1 MNKTP
6 KGSRLHI
13 AIIGKR
19 NVGKSAIINALTHQD
34 VSIVSSHPG
43 TTTDP
48 VYKAMELHNL
58 GPVVFIDTAGI
69 DDIGAIGSERIKR
82 TEKALEAADMTLVL
96 ITPDDE
102 DLSLEKEWIS
112 KLKDKKTKIIIAVNK
127 IDIAKSQDYKNKL
140 FYFSKETNI
149 PVFLINAKTGEGI
162 DNLRDSLSK
171 HAPSSWEAPC
181 IVGDLIEP
189 GSIAVLVVPIDIEA
203 PKGRLILPQVQTL
216 RDILDN
222 NSVGIITK
230 ESTLS
235 DTLKSLN
242 KKPAIVITD
251 SQVFETVN
259 KIVPKNIPLTS
270 FSILMAR
277 YKGDIEELLKGVEA
291 IKKLKPGDK
300 VLIAEACTHHPVEDD
315 IGREKIPRW
324 LESYINGN
332 LDFSWISGKDFPDNL
347 SEYKM
352 VIHCG
357 GCMINRKE
365 MISRIQKCKEAG
377 VPITN
382 YGLIIAAT
390 KGILD
395 RVSQVFI
402 NSR

>member
-1 MNKTP
+1 MDKTP
-6 KGSRLHI
+6 KSNRLHI

-19 NVGKSAIINALTHQD
+19 NVGKSSIVNALTHQD

-48 VYKAMELHNL
+48 VYKAMELHDL

-69 DDIGAIGSERIKR
+69 DDYGDVGSERIKR
-82 TEKALEAADMTLVL
+82 TEKALEAADMTLIVF
-96 ITPDDE
+96 TPDDQN
-102 DLSLEKEWIS
+102 LSLENEWIN
-112 KLKDKKTKIIIAVNK
+112 KFKKKNTKIMIVVNK
-127 IDIAKSQDYKNKL
+127 IDMAKSNIYKNRL
-140 FYFSKETNI
+140 ANSFKEANM
-149 PVFLINAKTGEGI
+149 PVFFVSAKTGEGI
-162 DNLRDSLSK
+162 DNLRESLSK

-216 RDILDN
+216 RDILDH

-235 DTLKSLN
+235 DTLKTLN
-242 KKPAIVITD
+242 KEPAIVITD
-251 SQVFETVN
+251 SQVFEKVN
-259 KIVPKNIPLTS
+259 KIVPDNIPLTS

-291 IKKLKPGDK
+291 IKHLKPGDK
-300 VLIAEACTHHPVEDD
+300 VIIAEACTHHPVEDD

-324 LESYINGN
+324 LESYINGS
-332 LDFSWISGKDFPDNL
+332 LDFTWTSGRDFPENL
-347 SEYKM
+347 SEYKL

-365 MISRIQKCKEAG
+365 MVSRIQKCKEVG

-382 YGLIIAAT
+382 YGVIIAAT

-395 RVSQVFI
+395 RVSQVFV
-402 NSR
+402 N

>member
-1 MNKTP
+1 MDKTP
-6 KGSRLHI
+6 KSNRLHI

-19 NVGKSAIINALTHQD
+19 NVGKSSIVNALTHQD

-48 VYKAMELHNL
+48 VYKAMELHDL

-69 DDIGAIGSERIKR
+69 DDYGDVGSERIKR
-82 TEKALEAADMTLVL
+82 TEKALEAADMTLIVF
-96 ITPDDE
+96 TPDDQN
-102 DLSLEKEWIS
+102 LSLENEWIN
-112 KLKDKKTKIIIAVNK
+112 KFKKKNTKIMIVVNK
-127 IDIAKSQDYKNKL
+127 IDMAKSNIYKNRL
-140 FYFSKETNI
+140 ANSFKEANI
-149 PVFLINAKTGEGI
+149 PVFFVSAKTGEGI
-162 DNLRDSLSK
+162 DNLRESLSK

-216 RDILDN
+216 RDILDH

-235 DTLKSLN
+235 DTLKTLN
-242 KKPAIVITD
+242 KEPAIVITD
-251 SQVFETVN
+251 SQVFEKVN
-259 KIVPKNIPLTS
+259 KIVPDNIPLTS

-291 IKKLKPGDK
+291 IKHLKPGDK

-324 LESYINGN
+324 LESYINGS
-332 LDFSWISGKDFPDNL
+332 LDFTWTSGRDFPENL
-347 SEYKM
+347 SEYKL

-365 MISRIQKCKEAG
+365 MVSRIQKCKEVG

-382 YGLIIAAT
+382 YGVIIAAT

-395 RVSQVFI
+395 RVSQVFV
-402 NSR
+402 N